1 MHNRFYSKTLSINT
15 IIEHQLRIQ
24 QLLSFAL
31 DKVILKYEE
40 LHNKINIWIH
50 YQQIVLRYLGIEIVP
65 NLVK

>member
-40 LHNKINIWIH
+40 LHNKINI
-50 YQQIVLRYLGIEIVP
+50 
-65 NLVK
+65 